1 MSLGCAAFFKV
12 QVQPG
17 VLFDSTSRL
26 ALCVCAMTDAN
37 EGRSS
42 SAEDSAT
49 EQSVA
54 VSAVPAAPMSAPSE
68 ASSSGASSSAASNE
82 KSGLLT
88 KIKALVET
96 QKALKAEKKGVPWR
110 SKTL

>member
-1 MSLGCAAFFKV
+1 MG
-12 QVQPG
+12 QEPPG
-17 VLFDSTSRL
+17 VFSDSTGRL

-68 ASSSGASSSAASNE
+68 ASSSGASSSPASDE
-82 KSGLLT
+82 MSGLLK
-88 KIKALVET
+88 KIKDLLET
-96 QKALKAEKKGVPWR
+96 QKALKADKKRCALEIKNAVKR
-110 SKTL
+110 ICVFS